1 VFDREQNHLLK
12 LLLGLFKTSDILPL
26 DVGNFD
32 VGFSERGRV
41 DCTHGKLEVLLVDC
55 HSLENLGVDLFCFNI
70 DNVHLFTDALKGR
83 LSAERSNVR
92 THKTMGIFYNCLKV
106 DSFVKLHVFSVDSQD
121 FKTTDL
127 VRDTNI
133 DLPIE
138 ATEPSE
144 GGVKR
149 VGPVGGSN
157 NNDVSSSLE
166 AVHEGEQLRD
176 HSSLHLTVH
185 LLSVRSNR
193 IDLVDEDNSR
203 TIFFSLLESLSKVAL
218 GLSGHLR
225 HDFRTIDEEEECTSL
240 IRHCTGDQSFS
251 RTRRT
256 I

>member
-1 VFDREQNHLLK
+1 MFDREQNHLLK
-12 LLLGLFKTSDILPL
+12 LLLGLFKASDVLPL
-26 DVGNFD
+26 DVGDFD

-41 DCTHGKLEVLLVDC
+41 DCAHGKLEVFLVDC

-92 THKTMGIFYNCLKV
+92 THETVSVSCNCFKV
-106 DSFVKLHVFSVDSQD
+106 HSFVKLHVFSVDSQD

-133 DLPIE
+133 DLPIKT
-138 ATEPSE
+138 TEPSE
-144 GGVKR
+144 GGVER
-149 VGPVGGSN
+149 VRPVGGSN

-185 LLSVRSNR
+185 LLSVRSDR
-193 IDLVDEDNSR
+193 IDLVDEYNSR

-218 GLSGHLR
+218 GLSCHLR
-225 HDFRTIDEEEECTSL
+225 HDLRTIDEEEECTSF